1 MNEKN
6 IINNTLKTISGIDT
20 LYYFYESNDLYDD
33 LFLDILDQLEDAK
46 GRFDKRD
53 ISYSN
58 KDIKIQI
65 NKQAFTFNGKA
76 QGFYW
81 FTHIDEYFT
90 IGFKDH
96 LTNRG
101 LNDIQIQ
108 LNANGIYPLSLNALI
123 KYTDDLLA
131 GFITGYK
138 PLTRVDLN
146 IFVQSDLS
154 WISKEMFVARK
165 RSYISIFKEIATKH
179 QLQTLYIGKK
189 PFLLRL
195 YNKAEELKSSKKKDM
210 MYEYLLNN
218 GFDSLENVFNIE
230 FEMHRNYFKSFK
242 IDTVDDLLQRA
253 ELLFQDCLN
262 AIRLVDLSTITDNT
276 VDSKNKN
283 RALTHPLW
291 EHLSTSYKLNDFL
304 ALEAP
309 LERIKRKSYRYT
321 IQEAIEEQC
330 ALAKK
335 AYIHNIVVD
344 EQFYNEVLETF
355 CKRKN
360 SAYSDMLPLKNDSID
375 FNNPS
380 IEINIQTLSNLDLE
394 RYLYTLEQDMN
405 NYSDLDLGI
414 LIKRHQLVHIELKS
428 RGIDKPLEC
437 VF

>member
-1 MNEKN
+1 MNKKN
-6 IINNTLKTISGIDT
+6 ITNNTLKTISGIDT

-33 LFLDILDQLEDAK
+33 LFLDIVDQTDEAT
-46 GRFDKRD
+46 GRFEKRH
-53 ISYSN
+53 IPYSN

-76 QGFYW
+76 QGFLW

-90 IGFKDH
+90 IGFKDR

-108 LNANGIYPLSLNALI
+108 LNANGIYTLSLNTLI

-195 YNKAEELKSSKKKDM
+195 YNKTEELKSSKKKEIM
-210 MYEYLLNN
+210 FEYFLNN

-230 FEMHRNYFKSFK
+230 FEMHRDYFKSFK

-276 VDSKNKN
+276 IDLKNKN

-291 EHLSTSYKLNDFL
+291 EYLSTSYKLNDFL

-321 IQEAIEEQC
+321 IEEAMEEHY

-344 EQFYNEVLETF
+344 EQFYSEALEYYHKKT
-355 CKRKN
+355 KPV
-360 SAYSDMLPLKNDSID
+360 YSDISPLKNESID

-380 IEINIQTLSNLDLE
+380 IEINIKSLDNLDLKK
-394 RYLYTLEQDMN
+394 YLFILEKDMN
-405 NYSDLDLGI
+405 NSDLDLGI

>member
-1 MNEKN
+1 M
-6 IINNTLKTISGIDT
+6 
-20 LYYFYESNDLYDD
+20 
-33 LFLDILDQLEDAK
+33 
-46 GRFDKRD
+46 
-53 ISYSN
+53 
-58 KDIKIQI
+58 
-65 NKQAFTFNGKA
+65 
-76 QGFYW
+76 
-81 FTHIDEYFT
+81 
-90 IGFKDH
+90 
-96 LTNRG
+96 
-101 LNDIQIQ
+101 
-108 LNANGIYPLSLNALI
+108 
-123 KYTDDLLA
+123 LA

-195 YNKAEELKSSKKKDM
+195 YNKIEELRNSKKKEM
-210 MYEYLLNN
+210 MYEYFLNN

-230 FEMHRNYFKSFK
+230 FEMHRDYFKSFK

-276 VDSKNKN
+276 IDSKNIN
-283 RALTHPLW
+283 RALTHPLR
-291 EHLSTSYKLNDFL
+291 EHLSTSYKLNNFL

-321 IQEAIEEQC
+321 IQEAIEEQY
-330 ALAKK
+330 ALARK

-344 EQFYNEVLETF
+344 EQFYNEVLEYFHKKT
-355 CKRKN
+355 KP
-360 SAYSDMLPLKNDSID
+360 AHSDILPLKNGSVD

-380 IEINIQTLSNLDLE
+380 IEINIKSLGNLDLE
-394 RYLYTLEQDMN
+394 KYLYILEKDMN
-405 NYSDLDLGI
+405 KPDLDLQI
-414 LIKRHQLVHIELKS
+414 LIKRHQLVHLELKS

>member
-1 MNEKN
+1 M
-6 IINNTLKTISGIDT
+6 
-20 LYYFYESNDLYDD
+20 
-33 LFLDILDQLEDAK
+33 
-46 GRFDKRD
+46 
-53 ISYSN
+53 
-58 KDIKIQI
+58 

-210 MYEYLLNN
+210 MYEYFLNN

>member
-1 MNEKN
+1 MQNDLQ
-6 IINNTLKTISGIDT
+6 INNTPKTISGIDT

-33 LFLDILDQLEDAK
+33 LFLDVIDQLEDAK
-46 GRFDKRD
+46 GRFEKRD
-53 ISYSN
+53 LAYSN

-76 QGFYW
+76 QGFFW

-90 IGFKDH
+90 IGFKDR

-101 LNDIQIQ
+101 LNDVQLQ
-108 LNANGIYPLSLNALI
+108 LNANGIYTIGLKTLLR
-123 KYTDDLLA
+123 YVDDLLA
-131 GFITGYK
+131 GYITGHK

-146 IFVQSDLS
+146 IFVQADLS

-165 RSYISIFKEIATKH
+165 RSYTSIFKEIATKH

-195 YNKAEELKSSKKKDM
+195 YNKIEELKSSKKKEM
-210 MYEYLLNN
+210 MFEYFLNN
-218 GFDSLENVFNIE
+218 DFDSLQNVFNIE
-230 FEMHRNYFKSFK
+230 FEIHRDYFKTFK
-242 IDTVDDLLQRA
+242 IDTVDDLLLRA
-253 ELLFQDCLN
+253 EMLFEDCLN

-321 IQEAIEEQC
+321 IEEAIEEHFI
-330 ALAKK
+330 LAKK
-335 AYIHNIVVD
+335 AYIHNIIVD
-344 EQFYNEVLETF
+344 EQFYSEVIEYYLQKT
-355 CKRKN
+355 KRVLNTPLIEN
-360 SAYSDMLPLKNDSID
+360 STD
-375 FNNPS
+375 FYNPS
-380 IEINIQTLSNLDLE
+380 VDINIKTLSDLDLE
-394 RYLYTLEQDMN
+394 KYLFILEQDMN
-405 NYSDLDLGI
+405 NNCELDLGV
-414 LIKRHQLVHIELKS
+414 LIKKHHLVYIELKA
-428 RGIDKPLEC
+428 RGIEKPLEC

>member
-1 MNEKN
+1 M
-6 IINNTLKTISGIDT
+6 
-20 LYYFYESNDLYDD
+20 
-33 LFLDILDQLEDAK
+33 
-46 GRFDKRD
+46 
-53 ISYSN
+53 
-58 KDIKIQI
+58 

-76 QGFYW
+76 QGFFW
-81 FTHIDEYFT
+81 FTHIDEYLT

-108 LNANGIYPLSLNALI
+108 VNAIGIYTLSLNTLI

-210 MYEYLLNN
+210 MYEYFLNN

-355 CKRKN
+355 SKRKN
-360 SAYSDMLPLKNDSID
+360 SAYSDMLPLKNESID

-380 IEINIQTLSNLDLE
+380 IEINIKTLGNLDLE
-394 RYLYTLEQDMN
+394 KYLYILEQDMN

>member
-6 IINNTLKTISGIDT
+6 IINNTPKTISGIDT
-20 LYYFYESNDLYDD
+20 LYYFYESNDSYDD
-33 LFLDILDQLEDAK
+33 LFLDIVDQTEEAI
-46 GRFDKRD
+46 GRFEKRH
-53 ISYSN
+53 IPYSN
-58 KDIKIQI
+58 KDIKILI

-76 QGFYW
+76 QGFFW
-81 FTHIDEYFT
+81 FTHIDEYLT

-108 LNANGIYPLSLNALI
+108 LNAIGIYTLSLNTLI

-210 MYEYLLNN
+210 MYEYFLNN

-276 VDSKNKN
+276 IDSKNKN

-360 SAYSDMLPLKNDSID
+360 SAYSDMLPLKNESID

-380 IEINIQTLSNLDLE
+380 IEINIKTLSNLDLE

>member
-276 VDSKNKN
+276 IDSKNKN

>member
-1 MNEKN
+1 M
-6 IINNTLKTISGIDT
+6 
-20 LYYFYESNDLYDD
+20 
-33 LFLDILDQLEDAK
+33 
-46 GRFDKRD
+46 
-53 ISYSN
+53 
-58 KDIKIQI
+58 

>member
-1 MNEKN
+1 M
-6 IINNTLKTISGIDT
+6 
-20 LYYFYESNDLYDD
+20 
-33 LFLDILDQLEDAK
+33 
-46 GRFDKRD
+46 
-53 ISYSN
+53 
-58 KDIKIQI
+58 

-108 LNANGIYPLSLNALI
+108 LNANGIYPLSLNTLI
-123 KYTDDLLA
+123 KYTDDLLV

-210 MYEYLLNN
+210 MYEYFLNN

-253 ELLFQDCLN
+253 ELLFQDCLT

-276 VDSKNKN
+276 IDSKNKN

-394 RYLYTLEQDMN
+394 KYLYTLEQDMN

>member
-108 LNANGIYPLSLNALI
+108 LNANGIYPLSLNTLI

-210 MYEYLLNN
+210 MYEYFLNN
-218 GFDSLENVFNIE
+218 GFDSLENIFNIE

-253 ELLFQDCLN
+253 ELLFQDCLT

-276 VDSKNKN
+276 IDSKNKN

-360 SAYSDMLPLKNDSID
+360 SAYSDMLPLKNESID

-380 IEINIQTLSNLDLE
+380 IEINIKTLGNLDLE
-394 RYLYTLEQDMN
+394 KYLYILEQDMN

>member
-1 MNEKN
+1 MQNN
-6 IINNTLKTISGIDT
+6 LQMNNTPKIISGIDT

-33 LFLDILDQLEDAK
+33 LFLDVIDQLDEAK
-46 GRFDKRD
+46 GRFEKRD
-53 ISYSN
+53 IAYSN

-76 QGFYW
+76 QGFFW

-90 IGFKDH
+90 IGFKDR

-101 LNDIQIQ
+101 LNDIQLQ
-108 LNANGIYPLSLNALI
+108 LNANGIYTIGLKTLLR
-123 KYTDDLLA
+123 YVDDLLA
-131 GFITGYK
+131 GYITGHK

-146 IFVQSDLS
+146 IFVQADLS

-165 RSYISIFKEIATKH
+165 RSYTSIFKEIATKH

-195 YNKAEELKSSKKKDM
+195 YNKIEELRNSKKKEM
-210 MYEYLLNN
+210 MFEYFLNN
-218 GFDSLENVFNIE
+218 GFDSLQNIFNIE
-230 FEMHRNYFKSFK
+230 FEMHRDYFKTFK
-242 IDTVDDLLQRA
+242 IDTVDDLLLRA
-253 ELLFQDCLN
+253 EILFQECVH
-262 AIRLVDLSTITDNT
+262 AIRLVDLSTLTDNT

-283 RALTHPLW
+283 RALTHRLW
-291 EHLSTSYKLNDFL
+291 EYLSTSYKLNDFL

-321 IQEAIEEQC
+321 IEEAIEEQF

-335 AYIHNIVVD
+335 AYIYDITVD
-344 EQFYNEVLETF
+344 EQFYREVLEYYRQKTKIVQDTPF
-355 CKRKN
+355 IE
-360 SAYSDMLPLKNDSID
+360 DGID
-375 FNNPS
+375 FCNPS
-380 IEINIQTLSNLDLE
+380 IEINIKTLSDLDLE
-394 RYLYTLEQDMN
+394 KYLFILAKDMN
-405 NYSDLDLGI
+405 NYSDLDLGV
-414 LIKRHQLVHIELKS
+414 LIKRHQLVHCELKS

>member
-108 LNANGIYPLSLNALI
+108 LNANGIYPLSLNTLI
-123 KYTDDLLA
+123 KYTDDLLV

-210 MYEYLLNN
+210 MYEYFLNN

-253 ELLFQDCLN
+253 ELLFQDCLT

-276 VDSKNKN
+276 IDSKNKN

-394 RYLYTLEQDMN
+394 KYLYTLEQDMN

>member
-1 MNEKN
+1 MNN
-6 IINNTLKTISGIDT
+6 IYNAPNIISGIDT

-33 LFLDILDQLEDAK
+33 LFLDILDQLEDVK
-46 GRFDKRD
+46 GRFEKRD
-53 ISYSN
+53 ITYSN

-76 QGFYW
+76 QGFFW

-101 LNDIQIQ
+101 LNDIQLQ
-108 LNANGIYPLSLNALI
+108 LNANGIYTIGLKTLLR
-123 KYTDDLLA
+123 YVDDLLV

-165 RSYISIFKEIATKH
+165 RSYTSIFKEVASKH
-179 QLQTLYIGKK
+179 KLETLYIGKK

-195 YNKAEELKSSKKKDM
+195 YNKIEELKNSKKKEM
-210 MYEYLLNN
+210 MYEYFLNN
-218 GFDSLENVFNIE
+218 GFGSLENVFNIE
-230 FEMHRNYFKSFK
+230 FEMHRDYFKSFK
-242 IDTVDDLLQRA
+242 IDTVDDLLQRG
-253 ELLFQDCLN
+253 ELLFQDSLN

-276 VDSKNKN
+276 IDSKNKN
-283 RALTHPLW
+283 RASTHPLW
-291 EHLSTSYKLNDFL
+291 EHLNASYKLKDFL

-321 IQEAIEEQC
+321 IEEAMEEQY
-330 ALAKK
+330 ALARK

-344 EQFYNEVLETF
+344 EQFYSEVLEKF
-355 CKRKN
+355 NKIKK
-360 SAYSDMLPLKNDSID
+360 SAYSGMTPAIENGCID

-380 IEINIQTLSNLDLE
+380 IEINIKSLSNLDLE
-394 RYLYTLEQDMN
+394 KYLYILEEDMKKP
-405 NYSDLDLGI
+405 DLDLNI
-414 LIKRHQLVHIELKS
+414 LIKRHQLVHLELKS

>member
-58 KDIKIQI
+58 KDIKILI

-76 QGFYW
+76 QGFFW
-81 FTHIDEYFT
+81 FTHIDEYLT

-108 LNANGIYPLSLNALI
+108 VNAIGIYTLSLNTLI
-123 KYTDDLLA
+123 KYTDDLLV

-195 YNKAEELKSSKKKDM
+195 YNKAEELKSSKKKEM
-210 MYEYLLNN
+210 MYEYFLNN

-253 ELLFQDCLN
+253 ELLFQDCLT

-276 VDSKNKN
+276 IDSKNKN

-321 IQEAIEEQC
+321 IEEAMQEHY
-330 ALAKK
+330 ALARK

-344 EQFYNEVLETF
+344 EQFYSEVLEYYRKET
-355 CKRKN
+355 KRVPN
-360 SAYSDMLPLKNDSID
+360 TPFIEDSID
-375 FNNPS
+375 FYNPS
-380 IEINIQTLSNLDLE
+380 TEINIKTLSNLDLE
-394 RYLYTLEQDMN
+394 RYLYILEQDMN

-414 LIKRHQLVHIELKS
+414 LIKRHHLVHIELKS

>member
-20 LYYFYESNDLYDD
+20 LYYFYESNDSYDD
-33 LFLDILDQLEDAK
+33 LFLDIVDQMEESK
-46 GRFDKRD
+46 GRFEKRH
-53 ISYSN
+53 IPYSN
-58 KDIKIQI
+58 KDIKILI

-76 QGFYW
+76 QGFFW
-81 FTHIDEYFT
+81 FTHIDEYLT

-108 LNANGIYPLSLNALI
+108 VNAIGIYTLSLNTLI

-210 MYEYLLNN
+210 MYEYFLNN

-355 CKRKN
+355 SKRKN
-360 SAYSDMLPLKNDSID
+360 SAYSDMLPLKNESID

-380 IEINIQTLSNLDLE
+380 IEINIKTLGNLDLE
-394 RYLYTLEQDMN
+394 KYLYILEQDMN

>member
-108 LNANGIYPLSLNALI
+108 LNANGIYPLSLNTLI
-123 KYTDDLLA
+123 KYTDDLLV

-210 MYEYLLNN
+210 MYEYFLNN

-276 VDSKNKN
+276 IDSKNKN